1 MEPMETHTNGA
12 PDGDQTT
19 AEDTR
24 SRGTVQSVARSLRL
38 LEEIAASAE
47 TGLIELTR
55 RTGLSPSTTHRLLA
69 TLIECGYVVQGPSS
83 NRYRLGHR
91 VAALSG
97 SIDDRLARLRAAASP
112 SMTRLRD
119 EYDETTNL
127 SVLDRFNLVYVDQL
141 GSSRA
146 VRMFTRIGSHVP
158 AYATGS
164 GKAMLAF
171 SADSLLEEVYALA
184 PYEQFAPNT
193 ITSADRL
200 REELERI
207 RARGYALDRE
217 EYDEGVVC
225 VAAPIFNHGGVLG
238 ALSISGP
245 ASRMYRADLTLAGE
259 KVAEYALEIS
269 RELGHSA

>member
-1 MEPMETHTNGA
+1 MDSKETDSTIA
-12 PDGDQTT
+12 QDREQTP
-19 AEDTR
+19 ADDSR
-24 SRGTVQSVARSLRL
+24 SRGTVQSVVRSLRL

-97 SIDDRLARLRAAASP
+97 SIDDRLARLRAAAQP
-112 SMTRLRD
+112 AMTKLRD
-119 EYDETTNL
+119 AYDETVNL
-127 SVLDRFNLVYVDQL
+127 SVLDGLSIVYVDQL

-158 AYATGS
+158 AYATGA

-171 SADSLLEEVYALA
+171 SPDVLLEELYAAA

-193 ITSADRL
+193 MTTAERL
-200 REELERI
+200 REEFERV
-207 RARGYALDRE
+207 RGRGYALDRE

-225 VAAPIFNHGGVLG
+225 VAAPIFNHAGGLG
-238 ALSISGP
+238 ALSVSGP
-245 ASRMYRADLTLAGE
+245 ASRMYRMDLSLIGE
-259 KVAEYALEIS
+259 QVAAHGLEIS
-269 RELGHSA
+269 RELGHVA

>member
-1 MEPMETHTNGA
+1 MKM
-12 PDGDQTT
+12 DGRDASDGQQI
-19 AEDTR
+19 EDRR
-24 SRGTVQSVARSLRL
+24 SRGTVQSVVRSLRL

-47 TGLIELTR
+47 TGLTDLTR
-55 RTGLSPSTTHRLLA
+55 RTGLSPSTAHRLLA
-69 TLIECGYVVQGPSS
+69 TLIECGYVVQGPTS

-97 SIDDRLARLRAAASP
+97 SIDDRLARLRAAARP
-112 SMTRLRD
+112 AMLQLRD

-127 SVLDRFNLVYVDQL
+127 SVLDGLNLVYVDQL

-146 VRMFTRIGSHVP
+146 VRMFMRIGSHVP

-164 GKAMLAF
+164 GKALLAF
-171 SADSLLEEVYALA
+171 SQASLLEDLYAQA

-193 ITSADRL
+193 ITTADRL
-200 REELERI
+200 REEFERI

-225 VAAPIFNHGGVLG
+225 VAAPIFNHAGGLG
-238 ALSISGP
+238 ALSVSGP
-245 ASRMYRADLTLAGE
+245 ASRMYRLDLSFVGE
-259 KVAEYALEIS
+259 QVATAALSIS
-269 RELGHSA
+269 HDLGHLAA

>member
-1 MEPMETHTNGA
+1 MDTDDMISQDREQTPA
-12 PDGDQTT
+12 DDG
-19 AEDTR
+19 R
-24 SRGTVQSVARSLRL
+24 SRGTVQSVVRSLRL

-47 TGLIELTR
+47 IGLIELTR

-97 SIDDRLARLRAAASP
+97 SIDDRLARLRAAAQP
-112 SMTRLRD
+112 AMIKLRD
-119 EYDETTNL
+119 AHDETVNL
-127 SVLDRFNLVYVDQL
+127 SVLDGLNLVYVDQL

-171 SADSLLEEVYALA
+171 SSDALQEELYAA
-184 PYEQFAPNT
+184 EPYEQFAPNT
-193 ITSADRL
+193 ITAAERL
-200 REELERI
+200 REELTRI
-207 RARGYALDRE
+207 RSRGYALDRE

-225 VAAPIFNHGGVLG
+225 VAAPIFNHAGGLG
-238 ALSISGP
+238 ALSVSGP
-245 ASRMYRADLTLAGE
+245 ASRMYRMDLSLIGE
-259 KVAEYALEIS
+259 QVAAYGLEIS
-269 RELGHSA
+269 RELGYVA

>member
-112 SMTRLRD
+112 SMTMLRD

-171 SADSLLEEVYALA
+171 SPDSLLQEVYALA

-193 ITSADRL
+193 ITTADRL
-200 REELERI
+200 REELDRI

-225 VAAPIFNHGGVLG
+225 VAAPIFNHGGILG

-245 ASRMYRADLTLAGE
+245 ASRMYRTDLTLAGE
-259 KVAEYALEIS
+259 KVAEYALQIS

>member
-200 REELERI
+200 REELDRI